1 MNRKIKFSFIALVLI
16 LVLSIPLSGC
26 GKKSASDS
34 GTATAPRVSEEKGS
48 LSAQDSTLENTAD
61 ATKTVEKQK
70 ETDNSKIIKTAEV
83 DLETKNY
90 TKAIDSIL
98 STVKAKGGYIQSS
111 KSYGSYDDNSRGA
124 NYVIRMP
131 KNYFDEFLTNVGNL
145 GKITSSSTQGEN
157 ISSQYYD
164 TEAHLKALKVQEDR
178 LLELL
183 KKSGSLKDILEIE
196 NQLSNVRYQIESLT
210 SSLKN
215 WDNQVDYSTININ
228 VHEVSVL
235 TTKPVS
241 LGDKIKKTFNDSLK
255 SLGSLFK
262 IILLVI
268 VALIPYLIIIV
279 PISVIAYVL
288 VKKRKKKD

>member
-1 MNRKIKFSFIALVLI
+1 MNRKIKFSFIALTLI

-26 GKKSASDS
+26 GKKSASNS

-48 LSAQDSTLENTAD
+48 LAAQDSTLENTAD
-61 ATKTVEKQK
+61 NAAEKQK
-70 ETDNSKIIKTAEV
+70 GINNSKIIKTAEI

-90 TKAIDSIL
+90 TKAIESII
-98 STVKAKGGYIQSS
+98 STVKEKGGYIQSS

-131 KNYFDEFLTNVGNL
+131 KNYFDEFITNVGNL

-235 TTKPVS
+235 TVKPVS

-255 SLGSLFK
+255 SLGSLFR
-262 IILLVI
+262 IILLVV
-268 VALIPYLIIIV
+268 VALVPYLIIIIPV
-279 PISVIAYVL
+279 SIIVYIL
-288 VKKRKKKD
+288 MKKRKKKE